1 MSYFEQFQKLVYDIK
16 GNEEYKLVPDIFRRI
31 KLKSKVSDNLMLYDK
46 YDIADGETPE
56 SVAFNVY
63 GDAQLHWVILLTNNI
78 QNRYHGWPLS
88 NQAFEKWV
96 FEKYENPQATRHYEV
111 IQSSGP
117 QKGNG
122 PEDYDHMLEV
132 NDGTPGAQSVS
143 YYEYE
148 LRIQN
153 QKRQIKLLDP
163 RYLNAFVS
171 EFERLI
177 RK

>member
-1 MSYFEQFQKLVYDIK
+1 MYFNQFPRLTYDIR
-16 GNEEYKLVPDIFRRI
+16 GDQDFKLVPDIFRRV
-31 KLKSKVSDNLMLYDK
+31 KVRGNVANNINLLDAYDLE
-46 YDIADGETPE
+46 DGEKPE
-56 SVAFNVY
+56 DVAFKLYN
-63 GDAQLHWVILLTNNI
+63 DAEYHWVVLLVNNI
-78 QNRYHGWPLS
+78 KNRYHDWPLS

-132 NDGTPGAQSVS
+132 NAGTPGAQSVS

>member
-1 MSYFEQFQKLVYDIK
+1 MYFQYLPKLMYDPIGT
-16 GNEEYKLVPDIFRRI
+16 GNLVLATNILKRAAFRVNM
-31 KLKSKVSDNLMLYDK
+31 KKELVLLEK

-132 NDGTPGAQSVS
+132 NAGTPGAQSVS